1 MSYLQY
7 LVPAAI
13 TGLLA
18 LYAFFK
24 DAKASKSSVL
34 NWAFVAAVGLLWP
47 ITLPFILWKRLLLLF
62 SQDDIE
68 ATFSSSH
75 LVS

>member
-7 LVPAAI
+7 VAPATI
-13 TGLLA
+13 TFLIA

-24 DAKASKSSVL
+24 DAKASKANVL
-34 NWAFVAAVGLLWP
+34 NWTFVIAVGLLWP
-47 ITLPFILWKRLLLLF
+47 ITLPFIVWKRLLLLF

-68 ATFSSSH
+68 VMLRGSH
-75 LVS
+75 LV